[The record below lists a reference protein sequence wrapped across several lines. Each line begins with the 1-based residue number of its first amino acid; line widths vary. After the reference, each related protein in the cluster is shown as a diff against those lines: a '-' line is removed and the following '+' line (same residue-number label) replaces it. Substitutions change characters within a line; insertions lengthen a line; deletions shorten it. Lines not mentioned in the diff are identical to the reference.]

1 MPRNPEMNS
10 SDQDRDYVAVSR
22 VYIYIYGKVLA
33 RMSVRSIRRGGGTR
47 AQPTGEVSIA
57 EEAVWRPRGEY
68 KISRAG

>member
-22 VYIYIYGKVLA
+22 IYIYIYGKVLA
-33 RMSVRSIRRGGGTR
+33 GMSVRSIGRGGGTR